1 MKMDRKIFLFAIA
14 LGLLVGVVDT
24 FLDYLFFYPGKSLL
38 GLLVFDVPQH
48 EIYIRTVILICF
60 ILFGFVSSRIIAQ
73 RKEAEK
79 ELLTAKATLEN
90 IFNNAIPLCITSK
103 DFEILQSNDSYKAAF
118 GTKPAEFN
126 NPIKCYDSREGETC
140 NSPECPL
147 NLILQGKEEV
157 SCEATKE
164 DSDGI
169 PKTYLVTARP
179 FLDAKQEVVGI
190 VESFQDITDLKR
202 VETVKSELI
211 DELQNALDDVKK
223 LSGLLPICASCKK
236 IRDDQGY
243 WNQIE
248 VYIRDHSEAEFSHS
262 ICGECSDKLY
272 GTHDWYKKN
281 RK

>member
-1 MKMDRKIFLFAIA
+1 MKLDWKIFFFAII

-24 FLDYLFFYPGKSLL
+24 FLDYLFFYQGQPFV
-38 GLLVFDVPQH
+38 GLLIFDVPQH
-48 EIYIRTVILICF
+48 EIYTRTVILLCF

-73 RKEAEK
+73 RKEAEE
-79 ELLTAKATLEN
+79 ELLDAKATLEN

-103 DFEILQSNDSYKAAF
+103 DFEILKSNDSYNAIF
-118 GTKPAEFN
+118 GTKTTEFN
-126 NPIKCYDSREGETC
+126 YPVRCYDSRQGGTC
-140 NSPECPL
+140 HSPECPL
-147 NLILQGKEEV
+147 NLILNGEKEV
-157 SCEATKE
+157 SCEATKV

-169 PKTYLVTARP
+169 PRTYIVTARP
-179 FLDAKQEVVGI
+179 FLDAKQELIGI

-202 VETVKSELI
+202 VENVKSELI
-211 DELQNALDDVKK
+211 DELQDALDDVKK

-243 WNQIE
+243 WKQIE

-262 ICGECSDKLY
+262 ICEECSDKLY
-272 GTHDWYKKN
+272 GAEDWYKKN